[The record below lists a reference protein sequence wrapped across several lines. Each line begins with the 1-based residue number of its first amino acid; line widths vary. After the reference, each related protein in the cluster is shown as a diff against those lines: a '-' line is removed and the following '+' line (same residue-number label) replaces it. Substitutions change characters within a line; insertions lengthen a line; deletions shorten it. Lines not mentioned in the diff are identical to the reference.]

1 MLSTTRAPATSC
13 DTGLQP
19 RPGVASPRSCR
30 GGLTVIDLIVV
41 LFLVAVLVL
50 VMLMAMPRGR
60 EQARLTACQK
70 NLAQIGLAL
79 ALYDQTQRQLPTID
93 RPEPMDD
100 SRLESGPG
108 PLKILLQTLK
118 QADFL
123 GLAPNSTPPHPTG
136 PVPGE
141 VTVPGFICSSDPN
154 ATANLFDAPISYR
167 GNTGDDHLGRNGVFA
182 PGRRISLAEI
192 EQGDGSSYTAAFSE
206 RLVGDS
212 FDGHLSP
219 WNYAAAAGPLPAGG
233 CSLMWLKDRAA
244 HWRGDAGS
252 SWVAAGYRSTLY
264 NHALQPGSALS
275 CVALDGQSASMGASS
290 GHSRGVNLLM
300 LDGSVKL
307 VQPSIDSKVW
317 RTFAAIA
324 DPAPRPKEQ

>member
-1 MLSTTRAPATSC
+1 MLPTTRAPATSF
-13 DTGLQP
+13 DTGLKARP
-19 RPGVASPRSCR
+19 CVARPGSCR
-30 GGLTVIDLIVV
+30 GGLTAIDLIVA
-41 LFLVAVLVL
+41 LFLVTVLML

-79 ALYDQTQRQLPTID
+79 ALYDQTQHQLPTID
-93 RPEPMDD
+93 RTEPIDD
-100 SRLESGPG
+100 SERDGSPG
-108 PLKILLQTLK
+108 PLNILLQTLG

-123 GLAPNSTPPHPTG
+123 GLARTRLHPIRPAPSPARSPSPASSAPAIRTPPQT
-136 PVPGE
+136 
-141 VTVPGFICSSDPN
+141 CSS
-154 ATANLFDAPISYR
+154 
-167 GNTGDDHLGRNGVFA
+167 
-182 PGRRISLAEI
+182 RISLAEI
-192 EQGDGSSYTAAFSE
+192 EQGDGSSYTAAFAE

-212 FDGHLSP
+212 LDGHLSP
-219 WNYAAAAGPLPAGG
+219 WNYGAAAGPLPAGG

-264 NHALQPGSALS
+264 NHAMQPGSSLS
-275 CVALDGQSASMGASS
+275 CVALDGQSAYMRASS
-290 GHSRGVNLLM
+290 GHSRGVNLLL

-317 RTFAAIA
+317 RNFATIA
-324 DPAPRPKEQ
+324 DPVPRPKEQ